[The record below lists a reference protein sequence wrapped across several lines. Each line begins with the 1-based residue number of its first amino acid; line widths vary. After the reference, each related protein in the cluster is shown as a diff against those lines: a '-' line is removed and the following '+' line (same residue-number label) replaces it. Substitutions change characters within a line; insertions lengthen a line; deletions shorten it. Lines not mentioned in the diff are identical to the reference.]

1 MQPRLQHNN
10 MLTKPR
16 PVRSNPKAI
25 NRTRILKVVLIYALF
40 GVCWILLSDK
50 WLALAFSDPQ
60 TVMKIAIFKGWL
72 FVGITSLLL
81 YGMLQHWQNDHTT
94 TENPEV
100 NFRPLVWP
108 FLVTALLIIAIST
121 PLASIAND
129 KSILLIG
136 VSALLILF
144 IVVAGFYLV
153 WQAQQLALSQ
163 TIRQSQAERLKA
175 LNLLS
180 AIADCSNDAIFAK
193 DLQGRYQLFNRAASD
208 FVGKTA
214 KEVLGN
220 DDFSIFPSKQAETLI
235 AIGKKIMA
243 DNSYTTV
250 EEELDTI
257 HGKTVFQSTKG
268 PLYDEAG
275 NIIGYFGISRDITK
289 RIQAEQELRINA
301 ERLELA
307 LEATHDGLWDWD
319 LRNDLA
325 YLTPRYYQMLERNAE
340 DVTPNL
346 EFFRSIIHPDDLPKV
361 IENMTAHIAG
371 QTSISEIEY
380 RLLKPSG
387 GTCWIRGRGKVVEWD
402 ANGAAVRM
410 IGTISDI
417 SIRKAAETAIRKQT
431 EELSERNLELERFN
445 RAAIGRELAM
455 IELKQQINILWREL
469 GREPPYPLTFLDEED
484 PAGKT

>member
-1 MQPRLQHNN
+1 M
-10 MLTKPR
+10 T
-16 PVRSNPKAI
+16 
-25 NRTRILKVVLIYALF
+25 
-40 GVCWILLSDK
+40 
-50 WLALAFSDPQ
+50 
-60 TVMKIAIFKGWL
+60 
-72 FVGITSLLL
+72 TS
-81 YGMLQHWQNDHTT
+81 
-94 TENPEV
+94 
-100 NFRPLVWP
+100 
-108 FLVTALLIIAIST
+108 A
-121 PLASIAND
+121 
-129 KSILLIG
+129 
-136 VSALLILF
+136 
-144 IVVAGFYLV
+144 
-153 WQAQQLALSQ
+153 
-163 TIRQSQAERLKA
+163 
-175 LNLLS
+175 
-180 AIADCSNDAIFAK
+180 
-193 DLQGRYQLFNRAASD
+193 
-208 FVGKTA
+208 
-214 KEVLGN
+214 
-220 DDFSIFPSKQAETLI
+220 IFPSKQAETLI

-371 QTSISEIEY
+371 QTLISEIEY